1 MYQFI
6 LRVFLVVIGFSLTLL
21 VTSTN
26 SEAKTTMETDVNWR
40 VEASNSLATSYKKA
54 APIAEAVYSEETFF
68 DKMTII
74 VSCRYSYPEPSI
86 FLKLPDLSTDI
97 IYPKSNAIVTFSDKK
112 LNPYEKSHRN
122 NVHILNAIVKHGD
135 FVLVPSLTSDKT
147 SNLLDVFNFLSDN
160 EQKGVYMMFKQNKK
174 LFNSHIKLKGFKE
187 AYAVA
192 VESCKTIS

>member
-112 LNPYEKSHRN
+112 INPYEKGDRK

>member
-6 LRVFLVVIGFSLTLL
+6 LRVFLVVIGFGLTLL

-26 SEAKTTMETDVNWR
+26 SEAKTTTQTEVKWR
-40 VEASNSLATSYKKA
+40 VEASNSLATSYKKS
-54 APIAEAVYSEETFF
+54 APIAEAVYSDETFF

-74 VSCRYSYPEPSI
+74 VSCRYSHPEPSI

-97 IYPKSNAIVTFSDKK
+97 IYPKSNAMVTFSDRIVSPLEKGNKK
-112 LNPYEKSHRN
+112 

-147 SNLLDVFNFLSDN
+147 SNLLDVFSFLSAN
-160 EQKGVYMMFKQNKK
+160 EQKGVYMLFKQNKK
-174 LFNSHIKLKGFKE
+174 LFNSHIKLTGFKD
-187 AYAVA
+187 AYAIA
-192 VESCKTIS
+192 VESCKTLG